1 MNKQNNFTEGSILKK
16 LIIFM
21 LPVLA
26 SLVLQAMYGAVDT
39 FVIGM
44 FGSDVGLSG
53 VLTGS
58 SIINLV
64 IFTIAGFTTALT
76 VQIAKY
82 LGEQKHQAI
91 GKVIGSSITLFIVIS
106 IVLMVILPVFA
117 KEIAIIM
124 QAPEEA
130 LEKTIQYVQI
140 CGFGIIFIIFYNVIS
155 SIFRGLG
162 NSKLPLLFVGISC
175 IVNIVLD
182 LIFVIIFNLDVIG
195 VALATVIA
203 QAVSVILSVI
213 IILHQKLPFKFCKE
227 DFRFNQEL
235 KYCIR
240 IGFPIALQEFL
251 TNLSFTALVAF
262 INNISLDASNG
273 YAVANRV
280 TSFIMLIPSA
290 LMQSMSSFV
299 AQNVGAGKEQRAKSA
314 TFVGMGI
321 GGVIGIIVMLLT
333 LFKGDLLSSIFTS
346 NQVIINSSFEYLKG
360 FALEAV
366 VTCILF
372 SFIGY
377 YSGHGQTLFVMIQGL
392 VQTFIVRLPM
402 SYIMSIMPNPSLLY
416 IGLSAPAATIFGIII
431 NVIYFII
438 YNNKIKQKAIQID

>member
-1 MNKQNNFTEGSILKK
+1 MENRNNFTEGSILKK
-16 LIIFM
+16 LVIFM
-21 LPVLA
+21 LPILA
-26 SLVLQAMYGAVDT
+26 SLILQAMYGAVDT

-44 FGSDVGLSG
+44 FGYNEGLSG

-58 SIINLV
+58 SIINLI

-82 LGEQKHQAI
+82 LGEKNNHLI
-91 GKVIGSSITLFIVIS
+91 GKVIGGAVCLFIVVS
-106 IVLMVILPVFA
+106 LILTILLIVFA
-117 KEIAIIM
+117 PQLAIIM
-124 QAPEEA
+124 KSPKEA
-130 LEKTIQYVQI
+130 LTKSIEYVRI
-140 CGFGIIFIIFYNVIS
+140 CGGGILFIIFYNVIS

-182 LIFVIIFNLDVIG
+182 LLFVIVFKMDVIG

-203 QAVSVILSVI
+203 QAVSVILSI
-213 IILHQKLPFKFCKE
+213 IIICKQKLPFTFKKT
-227 DFRFNQEL
+227 DFRFNSEL
-235 KYCIR
+235 RYCIKV
-240 IGFPIALQEFL
+240 GFPIALQEFL
-251 TNLSFTALVAF
+251 TNISFTALVAF
-262 INNISLDASNG
+262 INDISLDASNG
-273 YAVANRV
+273 YAIANRV

-299 AQNVGAGKEQRAKSA
+299 AQNVGAGKEKRAKKSMY
-314 TFVGMGI
+314 TGMLI
-321 GGVIGIIVMLLT
+321 GSIIGILVTILT
-333 LFKGDLLSSIFTS
+333 FFKGDLLSSIFTS
-346 NQVIINSSFEYLKG
+346 NPTVINSSFDYLKG
-360 FALEAV
+360 FALEAI

-392 VQTFIVRLPM
+392 AQTFIVRLPM
-402 SYIMSIMPNPSLLY
+402 SYIMSILPNPSLLN
-416 IGLSAPAATIFGIII
+416 IGLSAPAATIFGITI

-438 YNNKIKQKAIQID
+438 YNKKAKKKQIIID